1 MNTSKKYFEN
11 LDASRFFAFIIVFLA
26 HTFISS
32 SPEIKSSSIFQ
43 FVYGWGKIGMLGLE
57 YFFVLSSFLISWI
70 ILEEKEKTNSFNI
83 KNFLLRRTLRVW
95 PLYFLIVLIGVLLSY
110 IAQANNIELSPIP
123 PFEYFGLFIINF
135 YIIENG
141 TNFLFFLAFLW
152 SISIEEQFYLFW
164 SFVMKFLKI
173 SLLWL
178 SILLITISL
187 VFRAIYIDESLQLY
201 FNTISALGNF
211 GIGGITAYL
220 AFYNKSLFQKIVN
233 LKRTHNILIYSILIL
248 SIVFFHQLNEIKIF
262 TIFSRLYFSILFA
275 LYIIEQSYGKHRVF
289 EPGKSVVLN
298 YLGKISY
305 GLYCFH
311 GVVITI
317 LIKLL
322 EQLHFTETY
331 WHVFLLYPLIILA
344 FSILFAHL
352 SFKYFENYFLKLKA
366 KFYTFTN
373 HKIQQ

>member
-26 HTFISS
+26 HTFVTS
-32 SPEIKSSSIFQ
+32 SPEIKSSNIFQ

-83 KNFLLRRTLRVW
+83 KNFLIRRTLRVW
-95 PLYFLIVLIGVLLSY
+95 PLYFLIVFIGVFLSY
-110 IAQANNIELSPIP
+110 IAQANTIELSPIP
-123 PFEYFGLFIINF
+123 SFEYFGLFIINF

-141 TNFLFFLAFLW
+141 TNFLFFLVFLW
-152 SISIEEQFYLFW
+152 SISIEEQFYLLW

-178 SILLITISL
+178 SILLIIISI
-187 VFRAIYIDESLQLY
+187 VFRIIYIDESLQLY

-220 AFYNKSLFQKIVN
+220 AFYNKSLFRKIIN
-233 LKRTHNILIYSILIL
+233 LKKIHNIIIYIILLL

-262 TIFSRLYFSILFA
+262 AIFSRLYFSILFA
-275 LYIIEQSYGKHRVF
+275 LYIIEQSYGQHRVF
-289 EPGKSVVLN
+289 EPGKSIILN

-331 WHVFLLYPLIILA
+331 WHVFLLYPPIILV
-344 FSILFAHL
+344 FSILFAHI

>member
-26 HTFISS
+26 HTFITS
-32 SPEIKSSSIFQ
+32 SPEIKSSNIFQ

-83 KNFLLRRTLRVW
+83 KNFLIRRTLRVW

-110 IAQANNIELSPIP
+110 IAKANNVELSPIP

-135 YIIENG
+135 YIIEHG

-178 SILLITISL
+178 SILLIIISI

-220 AFYNKSLFQKIVN
+220 AFYNKSLFRKIIN
-233 LKRTHNILIYSILIL
+233 LKKIHNIIIYTVLVL

-275 LYIIEQSYGKHRVF
+275 LYIIEQSYGQHRVF
-289 EPGKSVVLN
+289 EPGKSIILN

-331 WHVFLLYPLIILA
+331 WHVFLLYPLIILV

-352 SFKYFENYFLKLKA
+352 SFRYFENYFLKLKA

-373 HKIQQ
+373 NK

>member
-26 HTFISS
+26 HTFITTSS
-32 SPEIKSSSIFQ
+32 EIKSSAVFQ
-43 FVYGWGKIGMLGLE
+43 FVYDWGKIGMLGLE

-83 KNFLLRRTLRVW
+83 KNFLVRRTLRVW

-110 IAQANNIELSPIP
+110 IAKANNIELSPIP

-135 YIIENG
+135 YIIEHG

-178 SILLITISL
+178 SILLIITSI

-211 GIGGITAYL
+211 GIGGITAYI
-220 AFYNKSLFQKIVN
+220 AFYNKSLFRRIIHLKKI
-233 LKRTHNILIYSILIL
+233 HNILIYTILIL
-248 SIVFFHQLNEIKIF
+248 SIVFFHQLNEFEIF

-275 LYIIEQSYGKHRVF
+275 LYIIEQSYGQHRVF
-289 EPGKSVVLN
+289 EPGKSVFLN

-322 EQLHFTETY
+322 EQFHFTETY
-331 WHVFLLYPLIILA
+331 WHVFLLYPILILT

-352 SFKYFENYFLKLKA
+352 SFSYFENYFLKLKA

-373 HKIQQ
+373 DKFQS

>member
-11 LDASRFFAFIIVFLA
+11 LDALRFFAFFSV
-26 HTFISS
+26 FISHAIISNSFGIS
-32 SPEIKSSSIFQ
+32 SNILFLKIKSITE
-43 FVYGWGKIGMLGLE
+43 IGFLGLDF
-57 YFFVLSSFLISWI
+57 FFVLSSFLISWI

-83 KNFLLRRTLRVW
+83 KNFLIRRTLRVW

-110 IAQANNIELSPIP
+110 IANANNIELSPIP

-135 YIIENG
+135 YIIEHG
-141 TNFLFFLAFLW
+141 TNFLFFLVFLW
-152 SISIEEQFYLFW
+152 SISIEEQFYLLW

-178 SILLITISL
+178 SILLIIISI

-211 GIGGITAYL
+211 GVGGITAYL
-220 AFYNKSLFQKIVN
+220 AFYNKNLFRKIIN
-233 LKRTHNILIYSILIL
+233 LKKIHNIIIYIILLL

-262 TIFSRLYFSILFA
+262 TVFSRLYFSILFA
-275 LYIIEQSYGKHRVF
+275 LYIIEQSYGQHRVF
-289 EPGKSVVLN
+289 EPGKSIILN

-331 WHVFLLYPLIILA
+331 WHVFLLYPLIILV

-352 SFKYFENYFLKLKA
+352 SFRYFENYFLKLKA

>member
-26 HTFISS
+26 HTFITS
-32 SPEIKSSSIFQ
+32 SPEIKSSTFFQ
-43 FVYGWGKIGMLGLE
+43 FVYDWGKIGMLGLE

-83 KNFLLRRTLRVW
+83 KNFLIRRTLRVW
-95 PLYFLIVLIGVLLSY
+95 PLYFLIVFIGGLLYY
-110 IAQANNIELSPIP
+110 IAQVNNVVLSPIP

-135 YIIENG
+135 YIIEHG

-164 SFVMKFLKI
+164 SFVMKFIKI

-211 GIGGITAYL
+211 GVGGITAYI
-220 AFYNKSLFQKIVN
+220 AFYNKSLFQKIIN
-233 LKRTHNILIYSILIL
+233 LKRTHNILIYAILVL
-248 SIVFFHQLNEIKIF
+248 SIVFFQQLNEIKIF

-275 LYIIEQSYGKHRVF
+275 LYIIEQSYGQHRVF

-317 LIKLL
+317 LIKFL
-322 EQLHFTETY
+322 EQLNFTETY

-373 HKIQQ
+373 L

>member
-26 HTFISS
+26 HTFITS
-32 SPEIKSSSIFQ
+32 SPEIKSSNIFQ

-83 KNFLLRRTLRVW
+83 KNFLIRRTLRVW

-110 IAQANNIELSPIP
+110 IAKANNVELSPIP

-178 SILLITISL
+178 SILLIIISI

-220 AFYNKSLFQKIVN
+220 AFYNKSLFRKIIN
-233 LKRTHNILIYSILIL
+233 LKKIHNIIIYTVLVL

-275 LYIIEQSYGKHRVF
+275 LYIIEQSYGQHRVF
-289 EPGKSVVLN
+289 QPGKSVVLN

-331 WHVFLLYPLIILA
+331 WHVFLLYPLIILV

-352 SFKYFENYFLKLKA
+352 SFRYFENYFLKLKA

-373 HKIQQ
+373 NK

>member
-26 HTFISS
+26 HTFITS
-32 SPEIKSSSIFQ
+32 SPEIKSSNIFQ

-83 KNFLLRRTLRVW
+83 KNFLIRRTLRVW

-110 IAQANNIELSPIP
+110 IAKANNVELSPIP

-178 SILLITISL
+178 SILLIIISI

-220 AFYNKSLFQKIVN
+220 AFYNKSLFRKIIN
-233 LKRTHNILIYSILIL
+233 LKKIHNIIIYTVLVL

-275 LYIIEQSYGKHRVF
+275 LYIIEQSYGQHRIF
-289 EPGKSVVLN
+289 EPGKSIILN

-331 WHVFLLYPLIILA
+331 WHVFLLYPLIILV

-352 SFKYFENYFLKLKA
+352 SFRYFENYFLKLKA

-373 HKIQQ
+373 NK